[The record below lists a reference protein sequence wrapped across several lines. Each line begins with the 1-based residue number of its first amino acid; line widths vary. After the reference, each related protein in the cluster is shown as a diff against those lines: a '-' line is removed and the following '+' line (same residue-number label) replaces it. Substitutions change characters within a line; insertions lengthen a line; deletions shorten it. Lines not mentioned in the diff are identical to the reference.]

1 MSVAT
6 NSVLQKQQN
15 RLPTSMRFERV
26 QEILSNDPA
35 LSAHLGPRNQP
46 IPSRYGEH
54 LMFSKEVVDVTNAIH
69 AEGKD
74 AHKISKNDVLKAAS
88 RILMKFTA
96 NGNGNVTLAPSAPV
110 TPPPAPVEAP
120 VAPAPA
126 AVAEKKT
133 QQPKSKPAVP
143 VKAAEVKATKATPQ
157 KKSTPAKAEAPKPV
171 TKPKATPA
179 KAAKVTKEAG
189 PKKPEQPAKSAAAPQ
204 RSTPK
209 ASEEPDP
216 AGELPESELP
226 PEKQPLHLPA
236 AYDPKKYP
244 HYDVQSTAYSMLLSA
259 LTLVTHYERYPG
271 FETRQ
276 KKLEDVLK
284 DYLGTCN
291 QITIG

>member
-74 AHKISKNDVLKAAS
+74 AHKVSKNDVLKAAS
-88 RILMKFTA
+88 RILMKFTP
-96 NGNGNVTLAPSAPV
+96 NGNGTAAPAPSTPV
-110 TPPPAPVEAP
+110 VPPPAAVETPVT
-120 VAPAPA
+120 PAPA
-126 AVAEKKT
+126 AEKKA
-133 QQPKSKPAVP
+133 QKPKAKPAATP
-143 VKAAEVKATKATPQ
+143 KPAEPAQAKTVKAAPQ
-157 KKSTPAKAEAPKPV
+157 KKPAPVKPEA
-171 TKPKATPA
+171 TKPKAVPA
-179 KAAKVTKEAG
+179 KAVKVTKEPTA
-189 PKKPEQPAKSAAAPQ
+189 KKPEPPAKAAAAPQ
-204 RSTPK
+204 RSAPK
-209 ASEEPDP
+209 AAEEPEP
-216 AGELPESELP
+216 AAELPESELP

-271 FETRQ
+271 YETRQ